1 MENRGDSA
9 LSRTH
14 IELGLIK
21 HKAAHKG
28 QLPHGRV
35 IYGYSIH
42 RFMFWQIIGY
52 AIVGVTFSMQPVMR
66 WACEKLEGF
75 WRIIVA
81 DVFLFVSFV
90 GTVNGRFI
98 VMRGDFSSKAGE
110 SPIHFYKKI
119 KVLATVYQ
127 TD

>member
-1 MENRGDSA
+1 MENCDDSA
-9 LSRTH
+9 LSRAH

-90 GTVNGRFI
+90 GTVNGRFS
-98 VMRGDFSSKAGE
+98 VMGLRVDF
-110 SPIHFYKKI
+110 
-119 KVLATVYQ
+119 
-127 TD
+127 

>member
-1 MENRGDSA
+1 MATIPR
-9 LSRTH
+9 SRAH
-14 IELGLIK
+14 IELELIK

-42 RFMFWQIIGY
+42 RFVFWQIIGY

-90 GTVNGRFI
+90 GTVNGRFEESRDC
-98 VMRGDFSSKAGE
+98 VGLFNRMEFFEGTSKLWPSFTSWG
-110 SPIHFYKKI
+110 
-119 KVLATVYQ
+119 Q
-127 TD
+127 CD